1 MRFLSLIRINETTSQ
16 PPTERLLTDMG
27 KLMEQMTREGV
38 LIETAG
44 LKPSAEGVRLRLRGG
59 KVSATDGPFTE
70 AKEVIGG
77 YAMLEAKTKEEAI
90 AQTRRFLEVH
100 GDEWDIE
107 CELRPLQD
115 DGRCGGGAAT
125 AN

>member
-1 MRFLSLIRINETTSQ
+1 MRFLSLIRINEATSQ
-16 PPTERLLTDMG
+16 PPTERLLADMG

-44 LKPSAEGVRLRLRGG
+44 LKPSAEGVLLRLRGG

-90 AQTRRFLEVH
+90 AHTRRFLEVH
-100 GDEWDIE
+100 GEEWDIE

-115 DGRCGGGAAT
+115 YGRCGEDAAA